1 MLEELHDLGVRL
13 TLDDFGT
20 GYSSPLLVVQYP
32 FDTLKIDRSFVIRV
46 LEGQKERAVTAAI
59 VTLAHGAGMTVVAEG
74 VESREQLRLLRELGA
89 DEIQGYFFSPPI
101 PRPSV
106 DRSCKGAATS
116 KAAGSPGAL
125 RLTNA
130 ATARRRSRRRPR

>member
-1 MLEELHDLGVRL
+1 
-13 TLDDFGT
+13 
-20 GYSSPLLVVQYP
+20 LLVVQYP

-89 DEIQGYFFSPPI
+89 DEIQGYFFSPPL
-101 PRPSV
+101 PPPECRPFLQGRCDV
-106 DRSCKGAATS
+106 QGGGIAWGAA
-116 KAAGSPGAL
+116 PD
-125 RLTNA
+125 
-130 ATARRRSRRRPR
+130 

>member
-1 MLEELHDLGVRL
+1 MRL

-32 FDTLKIDRSFVIRV
+32 FDTLKIDRSFVMRV
-46 LEGQKERAVTAAI
+46 LDGQRERAVTAAI

-89 DEIQGYFFSPPI
+89 DEIQGYFFSPPL
-101 PRPSV
+101 PVAECGPFLQGRCDV
-106 DRSCKGAATS
+106 QGGGVA
-116 KAAGSPGAL
+116 
-125 RLTNA
+125 
-130 ATARRRSRRRPR
+130 